1 MSKKRILTII
11 AIVILIAI
19 GSVSVYFIMT
29 GGSEEQ
35 SPEDTFT
42 TTSETTS
49 ENIYYVLSNTDSLSS
64 FKTLISTTSLTKTL
78 ENTEKK
84 FIVIAPTNE
93 AFSKLP
99 EGYYDSLLT
108 EAKLE
113 NAKSITKYHIAEV
126 TSTELT
132 DGQKLKTLEGQEVI
146 VGVSEDQYNFTDA
159 KGDKAVAKSTRT
171 TSNGTLYIIN
181 AVLLPQ

>member
-1 MSKKRILTII
+1 VSKKRIITII
-11 AIVILIAI
+11 VIIILIAI

-29 GGSEEQ
+29 GGKDEQ
-35 SPEDTFT
+35 SGEDTQT
-42 TTSETTS
+42 TMSETTT

-64 FKTLISTTSLTKTL
+64 FKTLINTAGLAKTL

-84 FIVIAPTNE
+84 FIVMAPTNE
-93 AFSKLP
+93 AFGKLP

-113 NAKSITKYHIAEV
+113 NAKSITKYHVAEV

-146 VGVSEDQYNFTDA
+146 VGVSEDQFNFTDA
-159 KGDKAVAKSTRT
+159 KGDKAIART
-171 TSNGTLYIIN
+171 TQNTANGTLYIIN